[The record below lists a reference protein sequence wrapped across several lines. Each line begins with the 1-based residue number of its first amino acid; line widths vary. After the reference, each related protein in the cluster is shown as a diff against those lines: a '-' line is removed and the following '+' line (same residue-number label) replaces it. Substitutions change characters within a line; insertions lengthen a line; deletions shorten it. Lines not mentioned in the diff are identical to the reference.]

1 MREGQIGPLLS
12 PDLVPIAL
20 VHHLGDAQVATT
32 DAQLSRRMKK
42 RCHSLMFLLQ
52 HNVSINVIIVNS

>member
-20 VHHLGDAQVATT
+20 VHCLGDAQVTT
-32 DAQLSRRMKK
+32 TNAQLSRRMKK
-42 RCHSLMFLLQ
+42 RCHSLISTTL
-52 HNVSINVIIVNS
+52 V